1 MALLPSAL
9 TRPRIAFAAAVAAVG
24 LLAAACGSSTTA
36 TSSPTTAGSTGAP
49 TSASGP
55 ATISVLKSPTLGDIL
70 RAANGYTVYLFTKDT
85 GTTSTCT
92 GGCLSIWPPVT
103 VTGQPIAGSGVTA
116 SALGTTG
123 SGTTKQVTY
132 HGHPLYFF
140 AHDTSAGQTAGQ
152 GINGSGGR
160 WYVVSPAG
168 TAVTQATATS
178 STTAAT
184 GY

>member
-92 GGCLSIWPPVT
+92 GGCLTIWPPVT
-103 VTGQPIAGSGVTA
+103 VTGQP
-116 SALGTTG
+116 
-123 SGTTKQVTY
+123 
-132 HGHPLYFF
+132 
-140 AHDTSAGQTAGQ
+140 
-152 GINGSGGR
+152 
-160 WYVVSPAG
+160 
-168 TAVTQATATS
+168 TAVTQAPATS
-178 STTAAT
+178 STTTAT